1 MKFSIEKLGT
11 LLGIATALSASVGG
25 YFVIE
30 DRQNTL
36 INCVETL
43 SQEMKEVRESSD
55 LLLRVGVLETKSELA
70 EPYDD
75 RWIKKLSDDNM
86 NKIIVIN
93 ERMRKIKDMEKII
106 EEEIL
111 PSIDDIFDDIDKFTG
126 R

>member
-1 MKFSIEKLGT
+1 
-11 LLGIATALSASVGG
+11 
-25 YFVIE
+25 
-30 DRQNTL
+30 
-36 INCVETL
+36 
-43 SQEMKEVRESSD
+43 MKEVRESSD